1 VVLSKQAAQLDAII
15 ALFDQLFLGSHNTRL
30 ISGAEEPVYL
40 PADMPDNKQ
49 SQQNQAGGTAY
60 HRLCFRQDYLSSALH
75 EIAHWCLA
83 GTQRLLLE
91 DFGYWYQPDGR
102 SAEQQQVFEA
112 VEVRPQALEWM
123 FSVACGQRFQPSAD
137 NLSGGQSQ
145 PSGEFSQAV
154 MEQAKSWCEVGTMPS
169 RAEQFLAALVER
181 FALANP
187 RDQQHYR

>member
-15 ALFDQLFLGSHNTRL
+15 ALFDQLFFGSHNTRL

-40 PADMPDNKQ
+40 PADMPNNKE
-49 SQQNQAGGTAY
+49 SQHNQAGGTAY

-83 GTQRLLLE
+83 GTQRRLLE

-102 SAEQQQVFEA
+102 SAEQQQVFET

-123 FSVACGQRFQPSAD
+123 FSIACGQRFQLSVD
-137 NLSGGQSQ
+137 NLSGGQSE
-145 PSGEFSQAV
+145 PSSEFSQAV
-154 MEQAKSWCEVGTMPS
+154 MEQAKSWCEAGTMPS
-169 RAEQFLAALVER
+169 RAEQFLVALVER